1 MLEDCTKLHWLKAK
15 RDDEHRVLVIENCLI
30 RFSSTEYTLL
40 CSLLKGQVVPDEVLL
55 RALFQ
60 NEQSC
65 TENRLLDKHMSRIRS
80 KLKVHNI
87 DIHRVHRYG
96 YMLLPTNRKV

>member
-1 MLEDCTKLHWLKAK
+1 MLEDCNMFHWLQAK
-15 RDDEHRVLVIENCLI
+15 RDDEHRVLIIENRLI

-40 CSLLKGQVVPDEVLL
+40 CSLLKGQIVPDEVLL

-65 TENRLLDKHMSRIRS
+65 TENRLLDKYMSRIRS

-87 DIHRVHRYG
+87 DIHRIHRCG
-96 YMLLPTNRKV
+96 YILLSIN